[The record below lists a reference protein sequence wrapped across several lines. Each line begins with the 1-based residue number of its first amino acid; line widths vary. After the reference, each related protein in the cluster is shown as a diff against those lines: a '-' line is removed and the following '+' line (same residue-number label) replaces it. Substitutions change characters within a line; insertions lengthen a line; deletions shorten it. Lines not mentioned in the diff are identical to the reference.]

1 MIGKEGQLPQ
11 ALICLQAVTAI
22 DPCLVDTLGGQF
34 GQTSTY
40 FEDTGSHILSG
51 CVSNWEKH
59 GESFPSM
66 LTRKEKKKDKNK
78 IMETERYFLKL

>member
-1 MIGKEGQLPQ
+1 MIGKERQLPQ

-51 CVSNWEKH
+51 CVSN
-59 GESFPSM
+59 
-66 LTRKEKKKDKNK
+66 
-78 IMETERYFLKL
+78 